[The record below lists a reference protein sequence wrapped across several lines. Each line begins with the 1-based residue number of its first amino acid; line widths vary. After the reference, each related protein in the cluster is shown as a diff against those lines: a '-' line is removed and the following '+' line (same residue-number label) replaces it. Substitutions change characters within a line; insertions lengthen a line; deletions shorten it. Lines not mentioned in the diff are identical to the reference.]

1 MSDRQPS
8 EEPEEQVDLEGDDD
22 VMDDEEGYRR
32 RRHGGEDSDEPEEE
46 PEEPQIE
53 VEGDGDGDGRE
64 EDAGMAVASD
74 EPAAASG
81 DEMEKGDEPEDEEEK
96 MKWEELLALPPQGSE
111 VFVGGL
117 PRDTTEEDL
126 RELCEP
132 LGEIFEVLKANSLL
146 ILVICFVTWSMLCD
160 VCDG

>member
-53 VEGDGDGDGRE
+53 VEGDGRE
-64 EDAGMAVASD
+64 EDAGMAVASV
-74 EPAAASG
+74 EPAEGSG
-81 DEMEKGDEPEDEEEK
+81 DEMEKGDGPEDQEEK
-96 MKWEELLALPPQGSE
+96 MKWDELLALPPQGSE

-117 PRDTTEEDL
+117 PRDTTEGDL

-132 LGEIFEVLKANSLL
+132 VGEIFEVLKAHSLL

-160 VCDG
+160 GCMVNR

>member
-32 RRHGGEDSDEPEEE
+32 RRPHGGGEDSDEPEED
-46 PEEPQIE
+46 PEETQIE

-64 EDAGMAVASD
+64 DDAGMAVASE
-74 EPAAASG
+74 EPAG
-81 DEMEKGDEPEDEEEK
+81 DDIDKVVADGPEDEEEK
-96 MKWEELLALPPQGSE
+96 MKWDELLALPPQGSE
-111 VFVGGL
+111 VFLGGL

-132 LGEIFEVLKANSLL
+132 LGEIYEVS
-146 ILVICFVTWSMLCD
+146 
-160 VCDG
+160 